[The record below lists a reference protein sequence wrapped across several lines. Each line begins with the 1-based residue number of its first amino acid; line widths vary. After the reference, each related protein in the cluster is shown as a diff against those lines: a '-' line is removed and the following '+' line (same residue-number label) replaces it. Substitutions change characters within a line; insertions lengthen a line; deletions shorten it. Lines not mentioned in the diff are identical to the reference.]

1 MIELTGVE
9 KEDVSSYRMT
19 LRKVK
24 DTVIER
30 GSTKS
35 HCVENWLGKRQ
46 WTRRKADC
54 LMNVLHTEMYSTAVM
69 YVKYM

>member
-19 LRKVK
+19 LRKGK

-30 GSTKS
+30 GNTKS
-35 HCVENWLGKRQ
+35 HCVENWLG
-46 WTRRKADC
+46 TCRKADC
-54 LMNVLHTEMYSTAVM
+54 LMNVFHTEIYSTAVM
-69 YVKYM
+69 